1 MASRDEYLKK
11 LREAN
16 ATAGLLKGVNAAGQ
30 IAGGATTGAQQFSN
44 KVPNQIAEG
53 ATTGAQQFSNKVPN
67 QIANGMLAGLQ
78 NTINYSQ
85 NNNGIPDFNSIIS
98 QYKWNTGANLL
109 EPDSPLIQSVNY
121 NNEFSPENTS
131 AMANNIYNEYYAPL
145 VQQQQKLNT
154 QAYRDAAATA
164 TAQAGAAGMATGSRG
179 SIQAMNQANREA
191 QDANLVYQ
199 MQQQVQAFQD
209 TLNARNL
216 ELQNKIQD
224 YANAWE
230 EVSQYGYVVT
240 EKTGQLLGIQPG
252 QQLTTTEY
260 KNIMSTIA
268 ARTAEAEAQKVTLAQ
283 NQQQLEISAQ
293 YQKEQVTNTLYNR
306 LIDMLSRYE
315 TVTPEMVELGKQVGM
330 SMQVGDYTT
339 NYMSEAEIQANT
351 QNQTSATDNRVISQL
366 STNLLPYIQQI
377 TGVTNAATFAEY
389 ISNQIAAGSTAFQL
403 QQAIKDMSDEELVK
417 IGLSASKESKN
428 SAISMLSKTIGG
440 EGAIFQT
447 QLSDSQKATAINQLQ
462 GNGLLTGSYLT
473 AITNYVSSPVLNG
486 YSGGYKTIR
495 VTSNTGNVK
504 DFNLPPTLTA
514 FDSIANKL
522 NLWNTGV
529 GGIGDR
535 FVANQYIR
543 ENFYDANGN
552 LLSAI
557 QL

>member
-11 LREAN
+11 LKETN
-16 ATAGLLKGVNAAGQ
+16 ATAGLLKGVSAIGTSSTAE
-30 IAGGATTGAQQFSN
+30 
-44 KVPNQIAEG
+44 QIAEG
-53 ATTGAQQFSNKVPN
+53 ASVGAQQFSNKVPN

-78 NTINYSQ
+78 NTVKYSQ

-98 QYKWNTGANLL
+98 QYKWDTGANLL
-109 EPDSPLIQSVNY
+109 APDSPLIQSVNY

-191 QDANLVYQ
+191 QDANLTYQ

-330 SMQVGDYTT
+330 AMQVGDYTT

-351 QNQTSATDNRVISQL
+351 QNQTTATDNRVLAQL
-366 STNLLPYIQQI
+366 STALLPYAQQI
-377 TGVTNAATFAEY
+377 AGITNIDLFITDVANKLATGMSAYQVQEY
-389 ISNQIAAGSTAFQL
+389 INSLDDKGLES
-403 QQAIKDMSDEELVK
+403 
-417 IGLSASKESKN
+417 IGLSGTNASKN
-428 SAISMLSKTIGG
+428 SAISMISKALGKYGG
-440 EGAIFQT
+440 AMQT
-447 QLSDSQKATAINQLQ
+447 ELSDAQKDVAVDQL
-462 GNGLLTGSYLT
+462 GVGELSGSYLR
-473 AITNYVSSPVLNG
+473 AIQNYIMQPFNNK
-486 YSGGYKTIR
+486 YKGSKKFIR
-495 VTSNTGNVK
+495 VTSNTGK
-504 DFNLPPTLTA
+504 TEMFMLPATLSDF
-514 FDSIANKL
+514 DKIANTL
-522 NLWNTGV
+522 GIFNSGTG
-529 GGIGDR
+529 GLGDSV
-535 FVANQYIR
+535 VASQYIR
-543 ENFYDANGN
+543 DEFYDANGN